1 MGSAGEG
8 RNPPLSEATP
18 LATDF
23 IPAGEA
29 TASKHQQIKASNRV
43 TSTEDLHFSVF
54 EIAAFKA
61 SLLLTTGQKVWAA
74 LVEQ

>member
-29 TASKHQQIKASNRV
+29 TASKHQQIKPV
-43 TSTEDLHFSVF
+43 TELPQTEDLHFSGSSF
-54 EIAAFKA
+54 
-61 SLLLTTGQKVWAA
+61 
-74 LVEQ
+74 

>member
-8 RNPPLSEATP
+8 RNLPLSEATP

-29 TASKHQQIKASNRV
+29 TASKHQQIKPV
-43 TSTEDLHFSVF
+43 TELPQLRTYIFLV
-54 EIAAFKA
+54 AAFKA
-61 SLLLTTGQKVWAA
+61 SLLLMTGQKVWAA